1 MLTTQITSS
10 SATSAATSGT
20 STTGNSTDPAAAQD
34 RFLKLLVAQLNNQDP
49 MNPMDNAEMTTQM
62 AQINTVVGINQ
73 LNSTMEAMSSQFT
86 AMQVLQGTSMIGRTV
101 LADGNAMGTPVE
113 KISTAAFDLSGTA
126 ADVKVNI
133 KTPAGTVVDT
143 VTLGALDAGRHY
155 FAWDSSKYTGDVSS
169 LRFEVA
175 STNGTAKVANS
186 PLSPSMVVATSS
198 TDGAGFSST
207 RGWARAASSNNCVTC
222 STLLSRSTTMVVVS
236 ENR

>member
-1 MLTTQITSS
+1 MLTTNVTST
-10 SATSAATSGT
+10 SATANSAATSAT
-20 STTGNSTDPAAAQD
+20 STDPAAAQD

-62 AQINTVVGINQ
+62 AQINTVVGINE

-101 LADGNAMGTPVE
+101 LSEGSSLGTPVE

-133 KTPAGTVVDT
+133 KTAAGTVVDT
-143 VTLGALDAGRHY
+143 VSLGALDGGRHY
-155 FAWDSSKYTGDVSS
+155 FAWDSSKYAGDVSS

-175 STNGTAKVANS
+175 STNGTAKVANT
-186 PLSPSMVVATSS
+186 PLSPSLVVATST
-198 TDGAGFSST
+198 TDGAL
-207 RGWARAASSNNCVTC
+207 
-222 STLLSRSTTMVVVS
+222 TLEL
-236 ENR
+236 ENGESLAYNKVKAVF